1 MIPRREFIAGLEAQ
15 WRHGPSRRAL
25 SSPHRYSSHRGV
37 GTMAGRKSCGNST
50 AANPKRTHEKPLM
63 IRLQKYGRTDRRCG
77 RLLWKGLRRD
87 YSRLA
92 GAALSNSRTGAQA
105 QSMGRIVAVP
115 LEPAS
120 GLREDRIRSD
130 WQVSLAEAIATNCD
144 RHEASSRNG
153 MVGRSSRA
161 RCARHCN
168 SDGCDAAPN
177 GK

>member
-1 MIPRREFIAGLEAQ
+1 MKTARVHHAAWRRGGGMA
-15 WRHGPSRRAL
+15 RHGARSAA
-25 SSPHRYSSHRGV
+25 HRYSSHRGV

-120 GLREDRIRSD
+120 GSREDRIRSD